1 MNMELSHNVIRE
13 NVVYNEYECESKSF
27 LAHPDPCCHAFRSEE
42 KGVLGFMFTYRCFC
56 LVCSTLHIYV
66 LFLSFF
72 AIALNVTLGTVFFC
86 CLISLKLGTFV

>member
-42 KGVLGFMFTYRCFC
+42 KGVYWVSC
-56 LVCSTLHIYV
+56 LHIDVFV
-66 LFLSFF
+66 LFAVLYIYMFY
-72 AIALNVTLGTVFFC
+72 FC
-86 CLISLKLGTFV
+86 HSLL